1 MSELFIKQ
9 ELFKL
14 LPTCDAVLFDVDGV
28 LLDVSQSFRA
38 AICDTTQHYAVH
50 HLELSNNHPLLTP
63 EETEFFKFAG
73 GFNDDWDLTNA
84 AVMLVA
90 AKMTQTEAR
99 DALSIHEM
107 APTWRDYTDKIKR
120 AGGGLVRAEGVILE
134 MLTPGQRRDFARAIN
149 PKLVI
154 RLFQEFY
161 GGDDACAELYG
172 FQPEYVH
179 GEGYYKRETLLIDA
193 DLLPKNL
200 KYGVVTGRS
209 IPETRLALSHAKLL
223 HRIPERGWI
232 TPEAGFKKPDGR
244 TLILAREALDFKNGV
259 YLGDIMDDL
268 QTVLNYRELKGA
280 GKGRIAGAIALSGPS
295 GGAHKAQF
303 LEAGADIVTP
313 DVNTL
318 LSYLKAI
325 IK

>member
-14 LPTCDAVLFDVDGV
+14 LPSCDAILFDIDGV
-28 LLDVSQSFRA
+28 LLNVAQSFRA
-38 AICDTTQHYAVH
+38 AICDVTQHYAVH
-50 HLELSNNHPLLTP
+50 HLEIANNHPLLTA

-84 AVMLVA
+84 AVMLVV
-90 AKMTQTEAR
+90 AKMTQTGAR
-99 DALSIHEM
+99 DALSIYEM
-107 APTWRDYTDKIKR
+107 APTWRDYTTSIKR

-134 MLTPGQRRDFARAIN
+134 MLTPSQRRDFARAIN
-149 PKLVI
+149 FKLVI

-172 FQPEYVH
+172 FKPEYVH
-179 GEGYYKRETLLIDA
+179 GDGYYQRETVIIDP
-193 DLLPKNL
+193 DLLPKGL

-209 IPETRLALSHAKLL
+209 LPETKLALHHAKLL
-223 HRIPERGWI
+223 QKIPEAHWI
-232 TPEAGFKKPDGR
+232 TPEIGFKKPDGH
-244 TLILAREALDFKNGV
+244 TLVKARDALDFKNGV
-259 YLGDIMDDL
+259 YIGDIMDDL
-268 QTVLNYRELKGA
+268 QTVLNYRELKGS

-295 GGAHKAQF
+295 GDAHKQQF

-313 DVNTL
+313 DVNTFL
-318 LSYLKAI
+318 GYLKAVV
-325 IK
+325 K

>member
-14 LPTCDAVLFDVDGV
+14 LPSIDAVLFDVDGV

-38 AICDTTQHYAVH
+38 AICDTVQHYAVH
-50 HLELSNNHPLLTP
+50 QLGLKSNYPLLTP

-90 AKMTQTEAR
+90 AKMTMTEAR
-99 DALSIHEM
+99 DTQSIHEV
-107 APTWRDYTDKIKR
+107 APTWRDYTNAIKR

-134 MLTPGQRRDFARAIN
+134 MLNPHQRRDFALAMN
-149 PKLVI
+149 FKLVI

-172 FQPEYVH
+172 FNPEYVH
-179 GEGYYKRETLLIDA
+179 GDGYYKRETALIDPE
-193 DLLPKNL
+193 LLPAKL
-200 KYGVVTGRS
+200 KFGVVTGRS

-223 HRIPERGWI
+223 NKIPEKGWI
-232 TPEAGFKKPDGR
+232 TPSEGFKKPDGR
-244 TLILAREALDFKNGV
+244 TLILARERLDFKNGV
-259 YLGDIMDDL
+259 YIGDIMDDL
-268 QTVLNYRELKGA
+268 NTVHSYRETKGS
-280 GKGRIAGAIALSGPS
+280 GKGRISAAIALSGPS
-295 GGAHKAQF
+295 GGAHRRQF

-318 LSYLKAI
+318 LAYLKSAV
-325 IK
+325 K

>member
-1 MSELFIKQ
+1 MSDLFIKQ
-9 ELFKL
+9 ELFKI
-14 LPTCDAVLFDVDGV
+14 LPTIDAILFDVDGV

-50 HLELSNNHPLLTP
+50 QLGLQSNYPLLTP

-90 AKMTQTEAR
+90 AKMTKTDAR
-99 DALSIHEM
+99 DTQSIHEIG
-107 APTWRDYTDKIKR
+107 PTWREYTDAIKR

-134 MLTPGQRRDFARAIN
+134 MLTPNQRRDFARAIN
-149 PKLVI
+149 FKLVI

-161 GGDDACAELYG
+161 GGDDACSELYG
-172 FQPEYVH
+172 FNPEYVH
-179 GEGYYKRETLLIDA
+179 GDGYYKRETVLIDPE
-193 DLLPKNL
+193 LLPKGL

-209 IPETRLALSHAKLL
+209 IPETRLALSQAKLL
-223 HRIPERGWI
+223 NKIPEIGWI
-232 TPEAGFKKPDGR
+232 TPEIGPKKPDGR
-244 TLILAREALDFKNGV
+244 TLVAARDALDFKNG
-259 YLGDIMDDL
+259 LFIGDIMDDL
-268 QTVLNYRELKGA
+268 QTVFNYRDQKGA

-295 GGAHKAQF
+295 GETHKQKF
-303 LEAGADIVTP
+303 LEAGADIITP

-318 LSYLKAI
+318 LSYLKAVLR
-325 IK
+325 

>member
-9 ELFKL
+9 EIFKL
-14 LPTCDAVLFDVDGV
+14 LPTLDAILFDVDGV

-50 HLELSNNHPLLTP
+50 HLGLKSNHPLLTP

-73 GFNDDWDLTNA
+73 GFNDDCDLTNA
-84 AVMLVA
+84 AVMLIA
-90 AKMTQTEAR
+90 AKMTQTDAR
-99 DALSIHEM
+99 DTQSIHEM
-107 APTWRDYTDKIKR
+107 APTWRDFTTSIKR

-149 PKLVI
+149 FKLVT

-161 GGDDACAELYG
+161 AGDDACHDLYG
-172 FQPEYVH
+172 FNPEYVH
-179 GEGYYKRETLLIDA
+179 GEGYYQRETLLIDP

-223 HRIPERGWI
+223 QKIPENGWI
-232 TPEAGFKKPDGR
+232 TPEIGFKKPDGH
-244 TLILAREALDFKNGV
+244 TLILARDRLDFKNGL

-295 GGAHKAQF
+295 GDTHKQQF
-303 LEAGADIVTP
+303 LEAGADVVTP

-318 LSYLKAI
+318 LGYLKATL
-325 IK
+325 K

>member
-14 LPTCDAVLFDVDGV
+14 LPSLDAILFDVDGV

-50 HLELSNNHPLLTP
+50 HLELKNNHPLLTP

-73 GFNDDWDLTNA
+73 GFNDDCDLTNA
-84 AVMLVA
+84 VVMLIT
-90 AKMTQTEAR
+90 AKMTQTDAR
-99 DALSIHEM
+99 DTLSVHEM
-107 APTWRDYTDKIKR
+107 APTWRDYTTSIKR

-134 MLTPGQRRDFARAIN
+134 MLTPHQRRDFARAIN
-149 PKLVI
+149 FKLVTQ
-154 RLFQEFY
+154 LFQEFY
-161 GGDDACAELYG
+161 AGDDACHDLYG
-172 FQPEYVH
+172 FNPEYVH
-179 GEGYYKRETLLIDA
+179 GEGYYKRETLLIDPEI
-193 DLLPKNL
+193 LPKGL

-209 IPETRLALSHAKLL
+209 IPETRLALRHAKLL
-223 HRIPERGWI
+223 QKIPENGWI
-232 TPEAGFKKPDGR
+232 TPEIGFKKPDGH
-244 TLILAREALDFKNGV
+244 TLVLARDRLDFKNGL
-259 YLGDIMDDL
+259 YIGDIMDDL

-295 GGAHKAQF
+295 GDTHKQQF
-303 LEAGADIVTP
+303 LEAGADVVTP

-318 LSYLKAI
+318 LSYLKAVV
-325 IK
+325 K